1 MRETRGAMLDSKN
14 AEGCRR
20 MAESAEPPEKILT
33 LFGHAT
39 LAGVVESFLLAA
51 RHPLMGN
58 FRKELR
64 ERSRAGFEPWNSLSN
79 AWYEQHP
86 REEPF
91 EHKTFEF
98 RKIDSSRW
106 ESDATDWNL
115 FEQRFLSGLRR
126 GGFASDFAHGI
137 LKSFHEMSE
146 NVAQHGA
153 FGQSFCEGISAYH
166 VEPGKFAFSVG
177 DLGCGFLRSL
187 QVSDSWK
194 HIQRGR
200 DALSAVIRE
209 GASRRMGQGEGE
221 GFKELW
227 KALADHGA
235 LVRIRSSDAAAKI
248 LPSLSGR
255 EAEISASIETLGSHI
270 SVCCCLGETTLE
282 EKLNFTLQDH

>member
-1 MRETRGAMLDSKN
+1 
-14 AEGCRR
+14 
-20 MAESAEPPEKILT
+20 MAESVESPDKVLS
-33 LFGHAT
+33 LFGQAT
-39 LAGVVESFLLAA
+39 LAGVVESFLFAA
-51 RHPLMGN
+51 RHPMMGS

-64 ERSRAGFEPWNSLSN
+64 ERSRAGVEPWNSLSN
-79 AWYEQHP
+79 AWYEKNP
-86 REEPF
+86 SEEPF

-98 RKIDSSRW
+98 RKIDSSCW

-126 GGFASDFAHGI
+126 GGFGSDFAHGI

-153 FGQSFCEGISAYH
+153 FGQSLCEGLSAYH

-187 QVSDSWK
+187 QESESWK
-194 HIQRGR
+194 HLQGGR
-200 DALSAVIRE
+200 DALSAVIHE

-227 KALADHGA
+227 KAMSDHGA
-235 LVRIRSSDAAAKI
+235 LVRIRSSDAVAKI
-248 LPSLSGR
+248 LPSLTGR
-255 EAEISASIETLGSHI
+255 EAEISTSPDTLGAHI

-282 EKLNFTLQDH
+282 EKLKFTLQDH